1 MKIIILVFG
10 FLCFGL
16 SAQDN
21 DSALVGFLIGKVS
34 IKASSDTKWKS
45 LKKDD
50 KVNDG
55 DTLMTGN
62 GSTATILYKGSE
74 FKISPNSTIVVN
86 SLYTKEKEGKI
97 EVKNGGVW
105 TKVVNLGG
113 QKFTTTS
120 PTSTAGVRGTA
131 FATLY
136 DEKAKVGMHCV
147 CEGKVEVASNE
158 TGAKSKLVEKGNGSS
173 LKKGS
178 GDIDMSSYKNLIV
191 KKEAMPEF
199 ETKIKE
205 APILKNCLSC
215 HTPKGWKAEGVVKDD
230 KYGK

>member
-62 GSTATILYKGSE
+62 GYDYPHNHDNNFTEAQYLPD
-74 FKISPNSTIVVN
+74 KINT
-86 SLYTKEKEGKI
+86 
-97 EVKNGGVW
+97 
-105 TKVVNLGG
+105 
-113 QKFTTTS
+113 
-120 PTSTAGVRGTA
+120 TA
-131 FATLY
+131 FYAP
-136 DEKAKVGMHCV
+136 
-147 CEGKVEVASNE
+147 
-158 TGAKSKLVEKGNGSS
+158 GNNIREEEIKKF
-173 LKKGS
+173 LK
-178 GDIDMSSYKNLIV
+178 
-191 KKEAMPEF
+191 ER
-199 ETKIKE
+199 
-205 APILKNCLSC
+205 
-215 HTPKGWKAEGVVKDD
+215 WKD
-230 KYGK
+230 KYGY